1 MRVAID
7 DDDEEQGD
15 ASIERD
21 ADATFV
27 AEASDEI
34 LSIRQQLA
42 ATTLERDT
50 LFARLQVT
58 LDELDA
64 AVRQREQV
72 IGQKLDL
79 EQQLG
84 EVRADAKAANNEL
97 AVARADVKELAQR
110 TATYAN
116 EVEAVRT
123 RAAQM
128 ERIAAAAEDRIE
140 VLERELADVVQLRVN
155 YEVRGLE
162 LTQARAQVRPSARD
176 KQSRQ
181 PADLSTFRRL
191 RRQSRLGPPASK
203 NSDALWTTSPQPGE
217 PWRTLGTISQLPTHL
232 KRRSRPA
239 S

>member
-34 LSIRQQLA
+34 VSIRQQLA

-50 LFARLQVT
+50 LFTRLQVT

-72 IGQKLDL
+72 VGQKLTL
-79 EQQLG
+79 ERELG
-84 EVRADAKAANNEL
+84 EVRADVKAANDEL
-97 AVARADVKELAQR
+97 VVARADVKELAQR

-116 EVEAVRT
+116 EVEAVRA
-123 RAAQM
+123 RAAQID
-128 ERIAAAAEDRIE
+128 RIAAAAEDRIE
-140 VLERELADVVQLRVN
+140 VLERELADVVQLKID
-155 YEVRGLE
+155 YEVRGEE
-162 LTQARAQVRPSARD
+162 LTEARAQVRRSAED
-176 KQSRQ
+176 KHPRNILIC
-181 PADLSTFRRL
+181 P
-191 RRQSRLGPPASK
+191 
-203 NSDALWTTSPQPGE
+203 
-217 PWRTLGTISQLPTHL
+217 
-232 KRRSRPA
+232 RSVG
-239 S
+239 

>member
-1 MRVAID
+1 LQLNLAMRVAID

-50 LFARLQVT
+50 LFTRLQAT

-72 IGQKLDL
+72 VGQKLDL
-79 EQQLG
+79 EQELG
-84 EVRADAKAANNEL
+84 EVRADAKAANDEL

-110 TATYAN
+110 TAAYAN

-123 RAAQM
+123 RAAQI
-128 ERIAAAAEDRIE
+128 ERIAAAAEDRTE
-140 VLERELADVVQLRVN
+140 VLERELADVVQLRVD
-155 YEVRGLE
+155 YEVRGEE
-162 LTQARAQVRPSARD
+162 LAQARAQVRPSAND
-176 KQSRQ
+176 KTC
-181 PADLSTFRRL
+181 ADILIF
-191 RRQSRLGPPASK
+191 P
-203 NSDALWTTSPQPGE
+203 
-217 PWRTLGTISQLPTHL
+217 
-232 KRRSRPA
+232 RSVG
-239 S
+239 